1 MGKLKEQIIIAN
13 EQNDNYQE
21 QLDNHFVQIDL
32 IYQIINQQT
41 ELLKSIALLLKAKE
55 NDK

>member
-13 EQNDNYQE
+13 EQNDHYQE
-21 QLDNHFVQIDL
+21 QLDNHSVQLDL

-41 ELLKSIALLLKAKE
+41 ESLKSIALLLKAKE